1 MGFVAIVV
9 ALEGLSA
16 DKLTLKISASQ
27 SVSIANL

>member
-1 MGFVAIVV
+1 V